1 MPTILL
7 LTANDPDDRLH
18 QLAAEGKDIQ
28 RTLNSAH
35 GKAYDVA
42 LLPECSTEDVIK
54 ELMVPNRE
62 VEIVHYAGHAG
73 SSSLRLSDTDA
84 HASALAEKL
93 RSQGTVRLVF
103 LNGCATRGQVEFFHG
118 AGIPFVLATSRPVG
132 DDKAY
137 WVAAQFYQYLTLGR
151 SLQEAFA
158 EVVTDAQKLS
168 KKVYEFRRDRS
179 IGFDPALGADDAVE
193 WDLYLSPGAGGDADY
208 RLPFN
213 RPPQRTAGAVDHSAF
228 LNELI
233 FALEHV
239 DAPVL
244 ANVKRLAGTIRD
256 GAVPN
261 NKKIAELL
269 RVLPYTLGVRL
280 RQINADPS
288 ERGND
293 YYRELLY
300 DYAFFFETLLQHTT
314 ALLCAQIWQHKERAA
329 GNISTG
335 FPTLRKYLTF
345 NHLAEAPGAYI
356 PVLEEI
362 LAWMEQAGI
371 PNILPFGK
379 TQLDYLHSDRF
390 EAADNFFF
398 LQKKYYWQR
407 VRLKDEEALE
417 NCFSAQEFLGEAFRQ
432 FSFIVKYVLASIRGI
447 NVRNFRHLPVVYHNI
462 VSKLIL
468 AQPEPDTLPGAA
480 MMENKSV
487 LCFDTAEFE
496 PGTPSLN
503 LFPFII
509 DRNVFTGK
517 PNDEVDLY
525 LFAGYFT
532 PEGAGKPCYQYVSVQ
547 NPGKI
552 WRFDETQN
560 RVSLLHVGEPASL
573 VHEANHL
580 MAGTGEFRNYLQEF
594 RKHFIPA

>member
-7 LTANDPDDRLH
+7 LTANDPSDRLH
-18 QLAAEGKDIQ
+18 QLAAEGKEIQ
-28 RTLNSAH
+28 RTLNSAY

-42 LLPECSTEDVIK
+42 LLPETSTEDFIK

-62 VEIVHYAGHAG
+62 IEIVHYAGHAG
-73 SSSLRLSDTDA
+73 SNSLRLTDTDA
-84 HASALAEKL
+84 DASALADKL
-93 RSQGTVRLVF
+93 RSQGTVKLVF

-118 AGIPFVLATSRPVG
+118 AGIPFVFATSRPVG

-137 WVAAQFYQYLTLGR
+137 WVATQFYQYLTLGR

-179 IGFDPALGADDAVE
+179 IGFGEAAGKDDAVE
-193 WDLYLSPGAGGDADY
+193 WDLYIRPGSEGADY

-213 RPPQRTAGAVDHSAF
+213 RPPHRATSGVDHSAF
-228 LNELI
+228 LDELI
-233 FALEHV
+233 FALENV
-239 DAPVL
+239 DAPALSAVKKL
-244 ANVKRLAGTIRD
+244 AATIRD
-256 GAVPN
+256 GSVPN

-300 DYAFFFETLLQHTT
+300 DYAFFFETLLQHTA
-314 ALLCAQIWQHKERAA
+314 ALFCAQIWQQKDLAA
-329 GNISTG
+329 ANIPPG
-335 FPTLRKYLTF
+335 FSLLRQYLTS
-345 NHLAEAPGAYI
+345 NHLGEAPGAYL
-356 PVLEEI
+356 PLLEA
-362 LAWMEQAGI
+362 LLTWMEQAGI
-371 PNILPFGK
+371 KNTMPFGK
-379 TQLDYLHSDRF
+379 TQLDYLRSERF
-390 EAADNFFF
+390 SAADNFFF

-417 NCFSAQEFLGEAFRQ
+417 NCFIAQEFLNEAFRQ
-432 FSFIVKYVLASIRGI
+432 FSFIVQYILASIRGV
-447 NVRNFRHLPVVYHNI
+447 NVRNFRHLPVVYQNI

-468 AQPEPDTLPGAA
+468 SQPEPDTMQGAA

-532 PEGAGKPCYQYVSVQ
+532 PDGGDKPCYQYVSVQ

-580 MAGTGEFRNYLQEF
+580 MAGTGEFRNYLHEF

>member
-7 LTANDPDDRLH
+7 LTANDPADKLN
-18 QLAAEGKDIQ
+18 QLAAEGKEIQ
-28 RTLNSAH
+28 RALNSAH

-42 LLPECSTEDVIK
+42 LLPECSTADFIK

-62 VEIVHYAGHAG
+62 IEIVHYAGHAG
-73 SSSLRLSDTDA
+73 SGRLRLTDTDA
-84 HASALAEKL
+84 EAAALAEKL
-93 RSQGTVRLVF
+93 RSQGTVKLVF
-103 LNGCATRGQVEFFHG
+103 LNGCATRGQVQFFHG
-118 AGIPFVLATSRPVG
+118 AGIPFVFATSRPVG

-137 WVAAQFYQYLTLGR
+137 WVATQFYQYLTLGR

-168 KKVYEFRRDRS
+168 KKVHEFRRDRS
-179 IGFDPALGADDAVE
+179 IGFDAAAGEDDAVE
-193 WDLYLSPGAGGDADY
+193 WDLYARPGSEDADY

-213 RPPQRTAGAVDHSAF
+213 RPPRQATGGVDHSAF
-228 LNELI
+228 LDELI
-233 FALEHV
+233 FALENV
-239 DAPVL
+239 DAPAL
-244 ANVKRLAGTIRD
+244 SALKKLAGTIRD
-256 GAVPN
+256 GSVPN

-288 ERGND
+288 DRGND

-300 DYAFFFETLLQHTT
+300 DYAFFFETLLQHTA
-314 ALLCAQIWQHKERAA
+314 ALLCAQIWQHKDRAA
-329 GNISTG
+329 AVPAG
-335 FPTLRKYLTF
+335 FPVLRR
-345 NHLAEAPGAYI
+345 HLSGNQLGEAPGAYL
-356 PVLEEI
+356 PVLEE
-362 LAWMEQAGI
+362 LLNWMEQAGVK
-371 PNILPFGK
+371 NMLPFGK
-379 TQLDYLHSDRF
+379 SQLDYLRSERF
-390 EAADNFFF
+390 SAADNFFF

-417 NCFSAQEFLGEAFRQ
+417 NCFIAQEFLGEAFRQ
-432 FSFIVKYVLASIRGI
+432 FSFIVQYVLASVRGV

-532 PEGAGKPCYQYVSVQ
+532 PDGADKPCYQYVSVQ

-552 WRFDETQN
+552 WRFDESQN

>member
-7 LTANDPDDRLH
+7 LTANDPADRL
-18 QLAAEGKDIQ
+18 QRLAAEGKDIQ
-28 RTLNSAH
+28 RALNSAR

-42 LLPECSTEDVIK
+42 LLPECSAEDFIK

-62 VEIVHYAGHAG
+62 VEIVHYAGHSDSG
-73 SSSLRLSDTDA
+73 SLRLTDTRADA
-84 HASALAEKL
+84 PALAEKL

-137 WVAAQFYQYLTLGR
+137 WVATQFYQYLTLGR

-168 KKVYEFRRDRS
+168 KKIHEFRRERG
-179 IGFDPALGADDAVE
+179 IGFGPAVKAADPVE
-193 WDLYLSPGAGGDADY
+193 WDLYARSGSEDADY
-208 RLPFN
+208 RLPFS
-213 RPPQRTAGAVDHSAF
+213 RPPRQEAEGVDHTAF
-228 LNELI
+228 LDELI
-233 FALEHV
+233 FALENL
-239 DAPVL
+239 DAPALGAVRKL
-244 ANVKRLAGTIRD
+244 AANIRD
-256 GAVPN
+256 GAAPN
-261 NKKIAELL
+261 NKKKIAELL
-269 RVLPYTLGVRL
+269 RVLPYALGVRL
-280 RQINADPS
+280 RQINADPN
-288 ERGND
+288 EHGND

-300 DYAFFFETLLQHTT
+300 DYAFFFETLLQHTA
-314 ALLCAQIWQHKERAA
+314 ALLCAQIWQHKDRAA
-329 GNISTG
+329 ANMTG
-335 FPTLRKYLTF
+335 RFPVLLDYLTA
-345 NHLAEAPGAYI
+345 NHLDEAPGVYL
-356 PVLEEI
+356 PVLEE
-362 LAWMEQAGI
+362 LLNWMEQAGI
-371 PNILPFGK
+371 QNVLPFGK
-379 TQLDYLHSDRF
+379 SQLDYLRSERF
-390 EAADNFFF
+390 QAADNFFF

-407 VRLKDEEALE
+407 LRLKDAEAME
-417 NCFSAQEFLGEAFRQ
+417 NCFIAQEFLTEAFRQ
-432 FSFIVKYVLASIRGI
+432 FRFIAQYVQASVRGI

-468 AQPEPDTLPGAA
+468 AQPEPDTLPGSA

-487 LCFDTAEFE
+487 LSFDTDEFE

-517 PNDEVDLY
+517 PNEEVDLY

-532 PEGAGKPCYQYVSVQ
+532 PEGADKPCYQYVSVQ
-547 NPGKI
+547 NPGKV

-580 MAGTGEFRNYLQEF
+580 MVGTGEFRNYLQEF
-594 RKHFIPA
+594 RKQFIPA

>member
-1 MPTILL
+1 MPTILI
-7 LTANDPDDRLH
+7 LTANDPSDHLH
-18 QLAAEGKDIQ
+18 QLAAEGKEIQ
-28 RTLNSAH
+28 RILNSAH
-35 GKAYDVA
+35 GKAFDVV
-42 LLPECSTEDVIK
+42 LVPECSTEDLIR

-62 VEIVHYAGHAG
+62 IEIVHYAGHAG
-73 SSSLRLSDTDA
+73 SSSLRLTDTDA
-84 HASALAEKL
+84 EAAALAEKL
-93 RSQGTVRLVF
+93 RSQGTVKLVF
-103 LNGCATRGQVEFFHG
+103 LNGCATRGQVEFFHA
-118 AGIPFVLATSRPVG
+118 AGVPFVFATSRPVG
-132 DDKAY
+132 DNKAY
-137 WVAAQFYQYLTLGR
+137 WVATQFYQYLTLGR
-151 SLQEAFA
+151 SLKAA
-158 EVVTDAQKLS
+158 SDEVVTDAQKLS
-168 KKVYEFRRDRS
+168 KKVHEFRKERGVAFRADV
-179 IGFDPALGADDAVE
+179 GPDDALE
-193 WDLYLSPGAGGDADY
+193 WDLYPRPGSEAADY
-208 RLPFN
+208 GLPFN
-213 RPPQRTAGAVDHSAF
+213 RPPQRFVEGVNHTAF
-228 LNELI
+228 LDDLI
-233 FALEHV
+233 FALEPV

-244 ANVKRLAGTIRD
+244 ASVKKLAGHIRD
-256 GAVPN
+256 GQVPN

-300 DYAFFFETLLQHTT
+300 DYAFFFETLLQHTV
-314 ALLCAQIWQHKERAA
+314 ALLCAQIWQHKDRLQGTEPSEFQA
-329 GNISTG
+329 
-335 FPTLRKYLTF
+335 LRRYLTG

-356 PVLEEI
+356 QLLEEL
-362 LAWMEQAGI
+362 LAGMQKAGI
-371 PNILPFGK
+371 RNVLPLEK
-379 TQLDYLHSDRF
+379 APIDYLRSERF
-390 EAADNFFF
+390 QAAADFFF

-417 NCFSAQEFLGEAFRQ
+417 NCFLAQGFLSEAFRP
-432 FSFIVKYVLASIRGI
+432 FGFIVRYLLASIRGI

-468 AQPEPDTLPGAA
+468 TEAEPDPKPGAS

-487 LCFDTAEFE
+487 LCFDTADFE
-496 PGTPSLN
+496 PDTPSLN

-525 LFAGYFT
+525 LFAGYFA
-532 PEGAGKPCYQYVSVQ
+532 PEGSEKPCYHYTSVQ

-560 RVSLLHVGEPASL
+560 HVSLLHVGESSL
-573 VHEANHL
+573 MVHEVNHL

>member
-7 LTANDPDDRLH
+7 LTANDPADRLN
-18 QLAAEGKDIQ
+18 QLAAEGKEIQ

-42 LLPECSTEDVIK
+42 LLPECSTEDFIK

-62 VEIVHYAGHAG
+62 IEIVHFAGHAG

-84 HASALAEKL
+84 RASALAEKL
-93 RSQGTVRLVF
+93 RSQGTVKLVF
-103 LNGCATRGQVEFFHG
+103 LNGCATRGQVEFFHK
-118 AGIPFVLATSRPVG
+118 AGIPFVFATSRPVG

-137 WVAAQFYQYLTLGR
+137 WVATQFYQYLTLGR

-158 EVVTDAQKLS
+158 EVVTDAQQLS
-168 KKVYEFRRDRS
+168 QKVNAFRSDRS
-179 IGFDPALGADDAVE
+179 IGFDAALGADDPVE
-193 WDLYLSPGAGGDADY
+193 WDLYVRAGSEDTDY
-208 RLPFN
+208 RLPFE
-213 RPPQRTAGAVDHSAF
+213 RPPQRAAGAVDHTAF
-228 LNELI
+228 LDELI
-233 FALEHV
+233 FALENV

-244 ANVKRLAGTIRD
+244 ANVKKLAAVLREGM
-256 GAVPN
+256 VPN

-280 RQINADPS
+280 RQINADPG
-288 ERGND
+288 ERGAN

-300 DYAFFFETLLQHTT
+300 DYVFFFEALLQHTT
-314 ALLCAQIWQHKERAA
+314 ALFCAQIWQNGDPSAA
-329 GNISTG
+329 QAPAG
-335 FPTLRKYLTF
+335 FKSLRQYLTS
-345 NHLAEAPGAYI
+345 NHLAEAPGMYV
-356 PVLEEI
+356 PVLEA
-362 LAWMEQAGI
+362 LPVLTEQAGI
-371 PNILPFGK
+371 KNILPFGK
-379 TQLDYLHSDRF
+379 SQLDYLHSERF
-390 EAADNFFF
+390 READNFFF

-407 VRLKDEEALE
+407 VRQKDEEAQESCLL
-417 NCFSAQEFLGEAFRQ
+417 AQEFLTEAFRQ
-432 FSFIVKYVLASIRGI
+432 FSFIVKYVLASVRSI
-447 NVRNFRHLPVVYHNI
+447 NVRNFRHLPVMYHNI

-468 AQPEPDTLPGAA
+468 SEPEPDSLPGAT

-487 LCFDTAEFE
+487 LCFETAEFQ
-496 PGTPSLN
+496 PDTPSLN

-532 PEGAGKPCYQYVSVQ
+532 PEGVEKPCYQYVSVQ
-547 NPGKI
+547 SPGKI
-552 WRFDETQN
+552 WRFDETQH

-580 MAGTGEFRNYLQEF
+580 MAGTGEFRNFLQQF
-594 RKHFIPA
+594 RKQFIPA